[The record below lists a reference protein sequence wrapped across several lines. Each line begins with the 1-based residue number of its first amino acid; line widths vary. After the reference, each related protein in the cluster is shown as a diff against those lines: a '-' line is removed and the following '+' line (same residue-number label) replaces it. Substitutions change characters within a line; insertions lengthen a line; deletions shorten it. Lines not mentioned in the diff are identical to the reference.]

1 MSDQLESSHHK
12 VFGNLND
19 MPSFEWSDLDGKTL
33 DMAVSRDECGIT
45 VAGIDKGTG
54 VIYVLHQQIFPEER
68 LRRSVDKLAGEL
80 ADALERS
87 MK

>member
-1 MSDQLESSHHK
+1 MSDQHEREPHG
-12 VFGNLND
+12 VFSKKD
-19 MPSFEWSDLDGKTL
+19 IPSFEWADLDGKTL
-33 DMAVSRDECGIT
+33 DIAVSRDQCGMT

-54 VIYVLHQQIFPEER
+54 VIYVLHQQIIPEG
-68 LRRSVDKLAGEL
+68 RSVDRLAGEL